1 MLITPQ
7 DIIIK
12 GITLSGQRFRPSDWS
27 DRLCS
32 VLYSLDPDHRKGFL
46 PCVQP
51 VNLDGEKCV
60 VVDKKLGSLD
70 PQAYRFL
77 MDFARDND
85 LEVIEGE
92 SWVKTHPEAGIAT
105 S

>member
-1 MLITPQ
+1 MTITTQ

-12 GITLSGQRFRPSDWS
+12 GVTLDGQRFRPGDWS

-32 VLYSLDPDHRKGFL
+32 VLYSLDRDHRKGFL
-46 PCVQP
+46 SCVQP
-51 VNLDGEKCV
+51 VNLGGEKCV
-60 VVDKKLGSLD
+60 VVNKKLASIE

-85 LEVIEGE
+85 LEVVEGE
-92 SWVKTHPEAGIAT
+92 NWVKTHPEAGIAA